1 MVAATKGQSGP
12 YQQFLA
18 VMAALALVLVA
29 GITVSATVSGAARG
43 VDAMALE
50 RQRQVL
56 AVNHERLSAITRV
69 AHLEAAG
76 RALGLDGLMRLEVPP
91 EVATRLGLAV
101 QTANDGN
108 AGYFAWRPDRP
119 GTRLLM
125 VARPGFTAAGGL
137 LLLFAFTALWLTRTG
152 IQRIADERARAEH
165 LACSDQLTGLANRR
179 VFDAR
184 IADLLRPRPAGQAP
198 SFALLAID
206 LDHFKTLNDRLGHVA
221 GDKALAE
228 VARRLERL
236 VPKAATLTRLG
247 GDEFAVMVPAMG
259 PDEAL
264 SLATRLAAA
273 IATPYRIDTGSTARL
288 GASIG
293 IACAPLH
300 GASEDDL
307 IRRADMALY
316 EVKENG
322 RSFALV
328 FDPAMEA
335 RAAARAL
342 RGAHASLST
351 PGQRSA
357 IAH

>member
-1 MVAATKGQSGP
+1 MVAAKKGQSAP

-18 VMAALALVLVA
+18 VMAALALVLAA
-29 GITVSATVSGAARG
+29 GITASATVRYGARKI
-43 VDAMALE
+43 DEMALE
-50 RQRQVL
+50 RQRHVL
-56 AVNHERLSAITRV
+56 VVNRERLRGIDQV
-69 AHLEAAG
+69 ARLEAAG
-76 RALGLDGLMRLEVPP
+76 RALGLDGLMRLAAPP
-91 EVATRLGLAV
+91 EAAARFGLALE
-101 QTANDGN
+101 AAGDGG
-108 AGYFAWRPDRP
+108 ADYFAWRPDRP
-119 GTRLLM
+119 GARLLTL
-125 VARPGFTAAGGL
+125 ARPGFATAGGL

-152 IQRIADERARAEH
+152 IQRIADERARADF
-165 LACSDQLTGLANRR
+165 LAHSDHLTGLANRR
-179 VFDAR
+179 VFNRR
-184 IADLLRPRPAGQAP
+184 IAELLRSPRSGEAP

-206 LDHFKTLNDRLGHVA
+206 LDRFKALNDRLGHVA
-221 GDKALAE
+221 GDKALAQ

-247 GDEFAVMVPAMG
+247 GDEFAVLLLGMG
-259 PDEAL
+259 PDDAL
-264 SLATRLAAA
+264 SLATRIAAA
-273 IATPYRIDTGSTARL
+273 IAAPYRIEAGMTAHL

-300 GASEDDL
+300 GTTEDDL

-316 EVKENG
+316 EVKDKG

-342 RGAHASLST
+342 RGPGASLST

-357 IAH
+357 IAR